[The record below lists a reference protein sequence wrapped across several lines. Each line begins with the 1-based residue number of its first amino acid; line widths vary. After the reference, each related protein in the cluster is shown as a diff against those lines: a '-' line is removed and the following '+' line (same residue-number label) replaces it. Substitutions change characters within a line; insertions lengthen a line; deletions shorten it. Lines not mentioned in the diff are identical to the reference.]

1 MNKDTRVEALKK
13 DLRNIVQGKVMVRK
27 SRSHRFA
34 LDEDYYDVYY
44 AIPTMANKENILNT
58 IWKHGFDCWQKDSR
72 VVGGAYGYV
81 FHTRIK
87 KP

>member
-1 MNKDTRVEALKK
+1 
-13 DLRNIVQGKVMVRK
+13 
-27 SRSHRFA
+27 
-34 LDEDYYDVYY
+34 
-44 AIPTMANKENILNT
+44 MANKENILNT